1 MSTTQGIARLSNL
14 FKEAYDK
21 PISESGCDLWL
32 RIFRRIS
39 DADLE
44 RAAVH
49 LIEHREKG
57 SKVNP
62 GEITRALEFHGIYV
76 DPPEQTKDFRDD
88 PMVRAL
94 ESRYRAEEEEEG
106 ISLHEWLKQEGL
118 SSFREAMEKYADHGL
133 PSMPGEPLLKEVE

>member
-1 MSTTQGIARLSNL
+1 MATERGVARLSEL
-14 FKEAYDK
+14 FDSAYRSPFDEK
-21 PISESGCDLWL
+21 TTGLWL

-118 SSFREAMEKYADHGL
+118 SSFREAMEKYVDHGL